1 MKVNNLEILTSNI
14 LFGLVISLAAFEI
27 GLFINRRTRISILN
41 PLLIAIALIIC
52 FLFAFHIDFDTYN
65 KGGQFI
71 NMFLGPST
79 VVLAVPLYKQLD
91 LLKKNSKAIL
101 TGIFIGSVI
110 GIFSIIGVS
119 YLVGLDASI
128 IKSLVPKSVT
138 TPIGVSISSQIGGIV
153 PVTVLAIIITGI
165 TGAILGPTICKV
177 FNIKDKV
184 AIGVSIGT
192 ASHAVGTSKALEL
205 GEIEGAMSSLSI
217 GIAGIMT
224 VIIAPVAYNLAVYV
238 YHIIR

>member
-1 MKVNNLEILTSNI
+1 MQILINNV
-14 LFGLVISLAAFEI
+14 LFGLVLSLASFEVGI
-27 GLFINRRTRISILN
+27 FINRNTRIPILN
-41 PLLIAIALIIC
+41 PLLIAIGIIIC

-91 LLKKNSKAIL
+91 LLKKNAKAIL
-101 TGIFIGSVI
+101 TGIFVGSAI
-110 GIFSIIGVS
+110 GIISIIGIS
-119 YLVGLDASI
+119 YLVGLNSSV

-138 TPIGVSISSQIGGIV
+138 TPIGISISSQLGGVV
-153 PVTVLAIIITGI
+153 PITVLAIIITGI
-165 TGAILGPTICKV
+165 VGAVFGPTICKI
-177 FNIKDKV
+177 FRIKDKV
-184 AIGVSIGT
+184 AVGVSIGT

-205 GEIEGAMSSLSI
+205 GEVEGAMSSLSI

-224 VIIAPVAYNLAVYV
+224 VIIAPLVYNLALYI
-238 YHIIR
+238 YHMIK

>member
-1 MKVNNLEILTSNI
+1 MQILTNNV
-14 LFGLVISLAAFEI
+14 LFGLVLSLAAFEVGI
-27 GLFINRRTRISILN
+27 FINRNTRIPILN
-41 PLLIAIALIIC
+41 PLLIAIGIIIC

-91 LLKKNSKAIL
+91 LLKKNAKAIL
-101 TGIFIGSVI
+101 TGIFVGSAI
-110 GIFSIIGVS
+110 GIISIIGIS
-119 YLVGLDASI
+119 YLVGLNSSV

-138 TPIGVSISSQIGGIV
+138 TPIGISISSQLGGVV
-153 PVTVLAIIITGI
+153 PITVLAIIITGI
-165 TGAILGPTICKV
+165 IGAVFGPTICKI
-177 FNIKDKV
+177 FKIKNKV
-184 AIGVSIGT
+184 AVGVSIGT

-205 GEIEGAMSSLSI
+205 GEVEGAMSSLSI

-224 VIIAPVAYNLAVYV
+224 VMIAPLVYNLALYI
-238 YHIIR
+238 YHIIK

>member
-1 MKVNNLEILTSNI
+1 MQILINNV
-14 LFGLVISLAAFEI
+14 LFGLVLSLAAFEVGI
-27 GLFINRRTRISILN
+27 FINRNTRVPILN
-41 PLLIAIALIIC
+41 PLLIAIGIIIC

-91 LLKKNSKAIL
+91 LLKKNAKAIL
-101 TGIFIGSVI
+101 TGIFVGSAI
-110 GIFSIIGVS
+110 GIISIIGIS
-119 YLVGLDASI
+119 YLVGLNASV

-138 TPIGVSISSQIGGIV
+138 TPIGISISSQLGGVV
-153 PVTVLAIIITGI
+153 PITVLAIIVTGI
-165 TGAILGPTICKV
+165 IGAVFGPTICKI
-177 FNIKDKV
+177 FRIKDKV
-184 AIGVSIGT
+184 AVGVSIGT

-205 GEIEGAMSSLSI
+205 GEVEGAMSSLSI

-224 VIIAPVAYNLAVYV
+224 VIIAPLAYNLALYI
-238 YHIIR
+238 YHIVK

>member
-1 MKVNNLEILTSNI
+1 MQILTNNV
-14 LFGLVISLAAFEI
+14 LFGLVLSLAAFEVGI
-27 GLFINRRTRISILN
+27 FINRNTRIPILN
-41 PLLIAIALIIC
+41 PLLIGIGIIIC

-91 LLKKNSKAIL
+91 LLKKNAKAIL
-101 TGIFIGSVI
+101 TGIFVGSAI
-110 GIFSIIGVS
+110 GIISIIGIS
-119 YLVGLDASI
+119 YLVGLNSSV

-138 TPIGVSISSQIGGIV
+138 TPIGISISSQLGGVV
-153 PVTVLAIIITGI
+153 PITVLAIIITGI
-165 TGAILGPTICKV
+165 VGAVFGPTICKI
-177 FNIKDKV
+177 FKIKDKV
-184 AIGVSIGT
+184 AVGVSIGT

-205 GEIEGAMSSLSI
+205 GEVEGAMSSLSI

-224 VIIAPVAYNLAVYV
+224 VMIAPLVYNLALYI
-238 YHIIR
+238 YHIIK

>member
-1 MKVNNLEILTSNI
+1 MQILTNNV
-14 LFGLVISLAAFEI
+14 LFGLVLSLAAFEVGI
-27 GLFINRRTRISILN
+27 FINRNTRIPILN
-41 PLLIAIALIIC
+41 PLLIAIGIIIC

-91 LLKKNSKAIL
+91 LLKKNAKAIL
-101 TGIFIGSVI
+101 TGIFVGSVI
-110 GIFSIIGVS
+110 GIISIIGIS
-119 YLVGLDASI
+119 YLVGLNSSV

-138 TPIGVSISSQIGGIV
+138 TPIGISISSQLGGVV
-153 PVTVLAIIITGI
+153 PITVLAIIITGI
-165 TGAILGPTICKV
+165 VGAVFGPTICKI
-177 FNIKDKV
+177 FRIKDKV
-184 AIGVSIGT
+184 AVGVSIGT

-205 GEIEGAMSSLSI
+205 GEVEGAMSSLSI

-224 VIIAPVAYNLAVYV
+224 VIIAPLVYNLALYI
-238 YHIIR
+238 YHIIK

>member
-1 MKVNNLEILTSNI
+1 MQVLTNNV
-14 LFGLVISLAAFEI
+14 LFGLVLSLAAFEI
-27 GLFINRRTRISILN
+27 GIFINRRTRMPILN
-41 PLLIAIALIIC
+41 PLLIAIVITIC
-52 FLFAFHIDFDTYN
+52 FLFALNIDFDTYN

-91 LLKKNSKAIL
+91 LLKKNAKAIL
-101 TGIFIGSVI
+101 AGIFIGSLI

-119 YLVGLDASI
+119 YLIGLNSTI

-138 TPIGVSISSQIGGIV
+138 TPIGMSISNQLGGMVSI
-153 PVTVLAIIITGI
+153 TVLAIIITGI
-165 TGAILGPTICKV
+165 MGAVLGPTICKI
-177 FNIKDKV
+177 FRIKDKV
-184 AIGVSIGT
+184 AVGVAIGT

-205 GEIEGAMSSLSI
+205 GEVEGAMSSLSI

-224 VIIAPVAYNLAVYV
+224 VVIAPSAYNLALYL
-238 YHIIR
+238 YHMIK

>member
-1 MKVNNLEILTSNI
+1 MQILINNV
-14 LFGLVISLAAFEI
+14 LFGLVLSLAAFEVGI
-27 GLFINRRTRISILN
+27 FINRNTRIPILN
-41 PLLIAIALIIC
+41 PLLIAIGIIIC

-91 LLKKNSKAIL
+91 LLKKNAKAIL
-101 TGIFIGSVI
+101 TGIFVGSAI
-110 GIFSIIGVS
+110 GIISIIGIS
-119 YLVGLDASI
+119 YLVGLNASV

-138 TPIGVSISSQIGGIV
+138 TPIGISISSQLGGVV
-153 PVTVLAIIITGI
+153 PITVLAIIVTGI
-165 TGAILGPTICKV
+165 IGAVFGPTICKI
-177 FNIKDKV
+177 FRIKDKV
-184 AIGVSIGT
+184 AVGVSIGT

-205 GEIEGAMSSLSI
+205 GEVEGAMSSLSI

-224 VIIAPVAYNLAVYV
+224 VIIAPLAYNLALYI
-238 YHIIR
+238 YHIVK